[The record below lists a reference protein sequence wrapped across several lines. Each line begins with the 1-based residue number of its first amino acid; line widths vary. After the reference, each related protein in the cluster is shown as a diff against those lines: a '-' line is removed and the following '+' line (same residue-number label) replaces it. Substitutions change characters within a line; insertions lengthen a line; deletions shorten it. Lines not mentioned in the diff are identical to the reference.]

1 MANVTLL
8 TGGSSFERNVALAGS
23 GLVAAALR
31 GRGHS
36 VTVVDTVRGVL
47 RREDEERFLDPALG
61 VAPPT
66 AAELEEARQRELT
79 WELLELDEVRS
90 ASLLFLVLHGR
101 QGEGG
106 RLQSMLEMAGVR
118 YVGSDSVGSLLA
130 MDKDVTKRLLVHAG
144 VPTPPWRMWPASR
157 VEIEALGLP
166 LIVKP
171 SREGSTIGL
180 TVLHDLDGL
189 EAAVDHALR
198 SDDEVL
204 LEAFVDGREFTVGVL
219 DDQALTVGEIVPRN
233 EVFDY
238 ECKYTPGM
246 SEETFP
252 APIDAALTETL
263 RSMAARVHRALKLR
277 DFSRVDFRVDRE
289 GRPWCLEA
297 NTLPG
302 MTATS
307 LLPQSAAAAG
317 IPFDEL
323 CDRMCR
329 MALARDGAGAPLG
342 AGRLAAAKVR
352 RRSSS

>member
-8 TGGSSFERNVALAGS
+8 TGGSSFERNVALAGA

-31 GRGHS
+31 TRGHR
-36 VTVVDTVRGVL
+36 VTVVDTASGPI
-47 RREDEERFLDPALG
+47 RREDEERRLDPALG
-61 VAPPT
+61 VVAPS
-66 AAELEEARQRELT
+66 AEEIDEIRKRELGFG
-79 WELLELDEVRS
+79 LLGLDRVRD
-90 ASLLFLVLHGR
+90 ADLLFLVLHGR

-106 RLQSMLEMAGVR
+106 QVQSMLEQANLR
-118 YVGSDSVGSLLA
+118 FVGSDSVGSLLA
-130 MDKDVTKRLLVHAG
+130 MDKEVAKRLMTHAG
-144 VPTPPWRMWPASR
+144 VPTPQWRLWPASR
-157 VEIEALGLP
+157 AEIEALGLP

-171 SREGSTIGL
+171 SREGSSVGA
-180 TVLHDLDGL
+180 TVLR
-189 EAAVDHALR
+189 DHAGLDAAIDLALL

-204 LEAFVDGREFTVGVL
+204 LERFVDGREFTVGVL
-219 DDQALTVGEIVPRN
+219 GDQALTVGEIVPRH
-233 EVFDY
+233 EIFDY

-246 SEETFP
+246 SEEIFP
-252 APIDAALTETL
+252 ARIDAALTETL
-263 RSMAARVHRALKLR
+263 RSLALRTHRLLKLR

-289 GRPWCLEA
+289 GQPWCLEA

-329 MALARDGAGAPLG
+329 MALARASG
-342 AGRLAAAKVR
+342 AAARQRVAAR
-352 RRSSS
+352 ARD

>member
-8 TGGSSFERNVALAGS
+8 TGGSTFERNVALAGS

-31 GRGHS
+31 GRGHR
-36 VTVVDTVRGVL
+36 VTVVDTVRGPIRL
-47 RREDEERFLDPALG
+47 ADEERFLDPALG
-61 VAPPT
+61 VSPPT
-66 AAELEEARQRELT
+66 AEELHALRGRELT
-79 WELLELDEVRS
+79 WELLGLEEVRS
-90 ASLLFLVLHGR
+90 ADLLFLVLHGR

-106 RLQSMLEMAGVR
+106 RLQSMLEMAGIR

-144 VPTPPWRMWPASR
+144 VPTPPWRLWPADGA
-157 VEIEALGLP
+157 EIAALGLP
-166 LIVKP
+166 LVVKP

-180 TVLHDLDGL
+180 TVLHDLAGL
-189 EAAVDHALR
+189 DAAVDLALR

-204 LEAFVDGREFTVGVL
+204 LESFVDGREFTVGVL
-219 DDQALTVGEIVPRN
+219 GDQALTVGEIVP
-233 EVFDY
+233 EHEIFDY

-246 SEETFP
+246 SEEIFP
-252 APIDAALTETL
+252 ARIDAALTATL
-263 RSMAARVHRALKLR
+263 RALAERAHRLLKLR

-329 MALARDGAGAPLG
+329 MALER
-342 AGRLAAAKVR
+342 AAAAPVAR
-352 RRSSS
+352 RVERRSV

>member
-1 MANVTLL
+1 VI
-8 TGGSSFERNVALAGS
+8 
-23 GLVAAALR
+23 
-31 GRGHS
+31 
-36 VTVVDTVRGVL
+36 
-47 RREDEERFLDPALG
+47 RREDEERWLDPALG
-61 VAPPT
+61 VTPPT
-66 AAELEEARQRELT
+66 ADQLEEVRRQELGF
-79 WELLELDEVRS
+79 ELLRLDAVLS
-90 ASLLFLVLHGR
+90 ADLLFLVLHGR

-106 RLQSMLEMAGVR
+106 RLQSMLEMAELR

-130 MDKDVTKRLLVHAG
+130 MDKDVTKRLLIHGG
-144 VPTPPWRMWPASR
+144 VPTPAWRMWPAAR
-157 VEIEALGLP
+157 PEIEGLGLP
-166 LIVKP
+166 LVVKP

-180 TVLHDLDGL
+180 TVLHDLGGL
-189 EAAVDHALR
+189 EAAVDHALL

-219 DDQALTVGEIVPRN
+219 GDEALTVGEILPRH
-233 EVFDY
+233 EIFDY

-246 SEETFP
+246 SEEIFP
-252 APIDAALTETL
+252 APIDAALTGTL
-263 RSMAARVHRALKLR
+263 RTLALRTHRLLKLR
-277 DFSRVDFRVDRE
+277 DFSRVDFRVDRQ

-329 MALARDGAGAPLG
+329 MALARNRRETA
-342 AGRLAAAKVR
+342 R
-352 RRSSS
+352 RRVVHLE

>member
-8 TGGSSFERNVALAGS
+8 TGGSSFERNVALAGA

-31 GRGHS
+31 GRGHR
-36 VTVVDTVRGVL
+36 VTVVDTVRGPIRL
-47 RREDEERFLDPALG
+47 EDEERFLDPALG

-66 AAELEEARQRELT
+66 AE
-79 WELLELDEVRS
+79 ELLEIRPRELGFELLRLPEVRS
-90 ASLLFLVLHGR
+90 ADLLFLVIHGR

-106 RLQSMLEMAGVR
+106 RLQSMLEMAGLR

-130 MDKDVTKRLLVHAG
+130 MDKDVAKRLLIHAG
-144 VPTPPWRMWPASR
+144 VPTPAWRMWPAAR
-157 VEIEALGLP
+157 GEIEALGLP
-166 LIVKP
+166 LVVKP

-180 TVLHDLDGL
+180 TVLHDRSGLD
-189 EAAVDHALR
+189 AAIDLALR

-204 LEAFVDGREFTVGVL
+204 LESFVAGRELTVGVL
-219 DDQALTVGEIVPRN
+219 GDDALTVGEIVPRN
-233 EVFDY
+233 EIFDY

-246 SEETFP
+246 SEEIFP

-263 RSMAARVHRALKLR
+263 RSLALRAHRALKLR
-277 DFSRVDFRVDRE
+277 DFSRVDFRVDGA

-329 MALARDGAGAPLG
+329 MALDRTGTVGA
-342 AGRLAAAKVR
+342 
-352 RRSSS
+352 RRSVERGAT

>member
-8 TGGSSFERNVALAGS
+8 TGGSTFERNVALAGA

-31 GRGHS
+31 GRGHR
-36 VTVVDTVRGVL
+36 VTVIDTVRGAL
-47 RREDEERFLDPALG
+47 RRVDEERWLDPARG
-61 VAPPT
+61 VTPPT
-66 AAELEEARQRELT
+66 AEELDELRGRELGF
-79 WELLELDEVRS
+79 ELLRLDEVRF
-90 ASLLFLVLHGR
+90 ADLLFLVLHGR

-106 RLQSMLEMAGVR
+106 RLQSMLEMAQLR

-130 MDKDVTKRLLVHAG
+130 MDKDVAKRLLVHGG

-157 VEIEALGLP
+157 AEIEALGLP

-180 TVLHDLDGL
+180 TVLHDRAGL
-189 EAAVDHALR
+189 EAAVDHALH

-219 DDQALTVGEIVPRN
+219 GDEALTVGEILPRH
-233 EVFDY
+233 EIFDY

-246 SEETFP
+246 SEEIFP
-252 APIDAALTETL
+252 ARIDGALTETL
-263 RSMAARVHRALKLR
+263 RALALRAHRLLKLR
-277 DFSRVDFRVDRE
+277 DFSRVDFRVDRQ

-329 MALARDGAGAPLG
+329 MALAR
-342 AGRLAAAKVR
+342 AASPSTAR
-352 RRSSS
+352 RRVGHGAV

>member
-1 MANVTLL
+1 
-8 TGGSSFERNVALAGS
+8 
-23 GLVAAALR
+23 
-31 GRGHS
+31 
-36 VTVVDTVRGVL
+36 VRDADL
-47 RREDEERFLDPALG
+47 I
-61 VAPPT
+61 
-66 AAELEEARQRELT
+66 
-79 WELLELDEVRS
+79 
-90 ASLLFLVLHGR
+90 FLVLHGR

-106 RLQSMLEMAGVR
+106 HVQSMLEQANLR

-130 MDKDVTKRLLVHAG
+130 MDKDVAKRLLVQGG
-144 VPTPPWRMWPASR
+144 VPTPPWRMWPASSA
-157 VEIEALGLP
+157 EIEALGLP

-180 TVLHDLDGL
+180 TVLRDLGGL
-189 EAAVDHALR
+189 EAAVDHALL

-219 DDQALTVGEIVPRN
+219 GDKALTVGEILPRH
-233 EVFDY
+233 EIFDY

-246 SEETFP
+246 SEEVFP
-252 APIDAALTETL
+252 ASIDAALTETL
-263 RSMAARVHRALKLR
+263 RSLALRTHRLLKLR
-277 DFSRVDFRVDRE
+277 DFSRVDFRVDRS
-289 GRPWCLEA
+289 GRSWCLEA

-329 MALARDGAGAPLG
+329 MALARKPRETA
-342 AGRLAAAKVR
+342 R
-352 RRSSS
+352 RRVVHLE

>member
-8 TGGSSFERNVALAGS
+8 TGGSSFERNVALAGA

-31 GRGHS
+31 GRGHRI
-36 VTVVDTVRGVL
+36 TVVDTARGPL
-47 RREDEERFLDPALG
+47 RLADEERFLDPALG
-61 VAPPT
+61 VEPPT
-66 AAELEEARQRELT
+66 AEELADIRERELGF
-79 WELLELDEVRS
+79 ELLRLEAVRS
-90 ASLLFLVLHGR
+90 ADLLFLVLHGR

-106 RLQSMLEMAGVR
+106 RLQSMLEMAGLR

-130 MDKDVTKRLLVHAG
+130 MDKDVTKRLLVQAG
-144 VPTPPWRMWPASR
+144 IPTPAWRMWPAESGG
-157 VEIEALGLP
+157 IEALGLP
-166 LIVKP
+166 LVVKP

-180 TVLHDLDGL
+180 TVLHDLSGL
-189 EAAVDHALR
+189 DAAVDLALR

-204 LEAFVDGREFTVGVL
+204 LEAFVAGREFTVGVL
-219 DDQALTVGEIVPRN
+219 GEEALTVGEILPRH
-233 EVFDY
+233 EIFDY

-246 SEETFP
+246 SEEIFP

-263 RSMAARVHRALKLR
+263 RSLALYAHRALKLR
-277 DFSRVDFRVDRE
+277 DFSRVDFRVDAA
-289 GRPWCLEA
+289 GGAWCLEA

-329 MALARDGAGAPLG
+329 MALARPSALHSRRGVARGA
-342 AGRLAAAKVR
+342 
-352 RRSSS
+352 